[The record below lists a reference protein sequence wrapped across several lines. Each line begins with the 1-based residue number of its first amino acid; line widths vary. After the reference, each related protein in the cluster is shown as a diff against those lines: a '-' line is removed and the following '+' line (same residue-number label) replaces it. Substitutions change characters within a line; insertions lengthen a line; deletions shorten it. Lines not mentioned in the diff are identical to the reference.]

1 MAAEVETLYVES
13 KEMLDTQRSMPGRGK
28 AFSIALLKAK
38 YGKMNKEDMIRA
50 TKTIRALET
59 GEPWD
64 AIEFRIGWAGS

>member
-13 KEMLDTQRSMPGRGK
+13 QEMLDTQRSMNGRGK

>member
-1 MAAEVETLYVES
+1 MS
-13 KEMLDTQRSMPGRGK
+13 GRGK

-38 YGKMNKEDMIRA
+38 YGKMKREDMIRA

-64 AIEFRIGWAGS
+64 AIKFRIGWAGS